1 MSMRAPGR
9 EEARTRA
16 VVGVV
21 AELWRY
27 PVKSML
33 GEQCGQVVI
42 EDRGIAGDR
51 LYAVRDGE
59 GKFGSG
65 KNTRRF
71 RRIDGLPGFR
81 ASYDGIIPVVTFPD
95 GHQVRGDDPQA
106 DQHLQRALRR
116 ADVGLA
122 RESGVSHF
130 DQAPLH
136 LITDASLS
144 WRAAAVPDV
153 QVDARRVRP
162 NLVLRTGQFAALI
175 EDAWVGRTARIGHS
189 AVVEFTHRTERCVMI
204 NNARDGLVHSSQ
216 VLRAVAEENDL
227 MLGIYAKV
235 IRPGIVRLG
244 DEVLLMDG
252 LLK

>member
-1 MSMRAPGR
+1 MSIPGHK
-9 EEARTRA
+9 AA
-16 VVGVV
+16 WSGPAVGVV

-33 GEQCGQVVI
+33 GEQCGQVLMQ
-42 EDRGIAGDR
+42 DRGIVGDR

-71 RRIDGLPGFR
+71 RRIDGLHGFR
-81 ASYDGIIPVVTFPD
+81 ARYDGIIPVVTLPA

-106 DQHLQRALRR
+106 DAHLQRALRR
-116 ADVGLA
+116 PDVGLA
-122 RESGVSHF
+122 REAGISHF

-144 WRAAAVPDV
+144 WLAAAVPDV
-153 QVDARRVRP
+153 QVDARRIRP

-204 NNARDGLVHSSQ
+204 NNAQDGLAHSSQ
-216 VLRAVAEENDL
+216 VLRAVAEANEM

-235 IRPGIVRLG
+235 IRPGTVRLG
-244 DEVLLMDG
+244 DEMLLMDE

>member
-1 MSMRAPGR
+1 MSMRVPGR
-9 EEARTRA
+9 EEAGTRA

-33 GEQCGQVVI
+33 GEQCGQVLM

-81 ASYDGIIPVVTFPD
+81 ARYDGIIPVVTFPD
-95 GHQVRGDDPQA
+95 GHQVRGDDPLA

-122 RESGVSHF
+122 REAGVSHF

-144 WRAAAVPDV
+144 WLAAAVPDV
-153 QVDARRVRP
+153 QVDARRLRP
-162 NLVLRTGQFAALI
+162 NLVLRTGRLAALI
-175 EDAWVGRTARIGHS
+175 EDAWVGRIARIGPS

-204 NNARDGLVHSSQ
+204 NNAQDGLVHSSQ

-235 IRPGIVRLG
+235 IRPGTVRLG

-252 LLK
+252 